1 VQNPERL
8 DKSMLST
15 LVTKHTSGLSI
26 LAAPTELPEK
36 QPTQEAIDKLLAVAK
51 EMYEFVVVDV
61 GSRTD
66 LMGSTLF
73 QPSSIVYLVT
83 QVGISEMRNA
93 NRLMLKYFTRRE
105 ENLQLVINRYKSSDL
120 VFDET
125 QIARALTRPTDWKI
139 PDDYAAARRTRNTP
153 TPLALAD
160 SAISHVLREMAQ
172 AASGVAPEKKKGF
185 FRIFG

>member
-1 VQNPERL
+1 
-8 DKSMLST
+8 
-15 LVTKHTSGLSI
+15 
-26 LAAPTELPEK
+26 
-36 QPTQEAIDKLLAVAK
+36 
-51 EMYEFVVVDV
+51 
-61 GSRTD
+61 
-66 LMGSTLF
+66 
-73 QPSSIVYLVT
+73 
-83 QVGISEMRNA
+83 MRNA

-125 QIARALTRPTDWKI
+125 QISKALTRPADWKI